1 MTSTH
6 VLAENSYINSYIMRL
21 WHSSIL
27 IFTCLACLGVDTIPA
42 STATHQL
49 APEILELAQANSQ
62 DTATR
67 PILGPNSRGKDVEA
81 LQRQLKELG
90 YYDGVIDG
98 QYGNTTEIAVSK
110 FQQAKGLIADSIV
123 GKTTWDSLQA
133 SVKQKSTSSPATT
146 SPPEPSKK
154 QSQSQNSLVRWLLIA
169 TGVLGSVGALLYI
182 MKLFGNAKKS
192 SNSPTSLDAEPYI
205 QAETKPV
212 IPPSQE
218 FEITTNQHSNNATV
232 VSPEETTPSPT
243 KLLPP
248 EKTSRLAK
256 VNIIDE
262 LITDLNSTDPTKRRK
277 AIWDLGQQGD
287 SRAIQPLVDMM
298 IDADSQQRSLI
309 LAALSEIGTRA
320 LKPMNRALAISLQDE
335 SPDVRKN
342 AIRDLTRVYD
352 MMAQISQ
359 MLCHAAEDSD
369 AEVQATARY
378 ALSQMN
384 RIRALPSQ
392 EVLPED
398 SQNNPET

>member
-1 MTSTH
+1 
-6 VLAENSYINSYIMRL
+6 MRL
-21 WHSSIL
+21 CHFSIF
-27 IFTCLACLGVDTIPA
+27 IFTCLACLGLDTIPA
-42 STATHQL
+42 STAAIHNFT
-49 APEILELAQANSQ
+49 PKILELAQASSQ

-67 PILGPNSRGKDVEA
+67 AILRPNSTGKDVEA
-81 LQRQLKELG
+81 LQTQLKQLG

-110 FQQAKGLIADSIV
+110 FQQAKGLIADGIV
-123 GKTTWDSLQA
+123 GKITWDSLQA
-133 SVKQKSTSSPATT
+133 SVKEKSASSPATT
-146 SPPEPSKK
+146 PPPEPSKK
-154 QSQSQNSLVRWLLIA
+154 QNESSQKSLVWWLLVA
-169 TGVLGSVGALLYI
+169 SGVLGSVGALLYV
-182 MKLFGNAKKS
+182 MKLFGNAKKIS
-192 SNSPTSLDAEPYI
+192 SSTTSDAESYT
-205 QAETKPV
+205 QAQINPV
-212 IPPSQE
+212 TPPLQE
-218 FEITTNQHSNNATV
+218 FDATTNRHSNNAAV
-232 VSPEETTPSPT
+232 FSPEETTASPT
-243 KLLPP
+243 KVLPP
-248 EKTSRLAK
+248 ETTSRLAK

-262 LITDLNSTDPTKRRK
+262 LITDLRSPDPTQRRK

-309 LAALSEIGTRA
+309 LAALAEIGNRA
-320 LKPMNRALAISLQDE
+320 LKPMNRALAMSLQDE

-392 EVLPED
+392 EILPED
-398 SQNNPET
+398 SQDNPEL